1 MAADQQSGWSDR
13 LSALA
18 VSERAADAA
27 PDASARPEGLSDGL
41 FDGLSE
47 GLSEGLAACLF
58 AAARAGPQRTVLRD
72 SGDRVAWCGRPAITW
87 TYAAAAEI
95 VGRLARGIGAWRL
108 PAGSRIG
115 LWFSGGAESAL
126 AHLAVEAAGHLPCA
140 MPASWDAE
148 RLSAGIEAAGLVAVL
163 TEGRR
168 GARRPAEDV
177 TRAAMRHFGLRY
189 LAAFGPSVPD
199 GVISLDAM
207 ALERGVAEPAPS
219 RGLVTFA
226 GGDPGRPVF
235 RSAASLAAAIAA
247 HLDAL
252 PLTADE
258 RILTLLPGHDL
269 RGLVTGLGAALSA
282 GAGLETVL
290 PFDEAGFRAALLRPV
305 PTRLVVPAVVE
316 SALAALPL
324 PWTVRVLDVVHRA
337 PTRLTPQAA
346 PSGPQ
351 RLDSLVFGEAALLT
365 RPGLDDLAATLA
377 RPHEALL
384 PRAFLDVARRP
395 DGGLAYR
402 GPACAAEA
410 LPRGGTPEVDPLAW
424 RNAGYRPLPAEG
436 TATAVAAA

>member
-1 MAADQQSGWSDR
+1 M
-13 LSALA
+13 SALA
-18 VSERAADAA
+18 VAEWAADAA
-27 PDASARPEGLSDGL
+27 LDASARSEDAPEGLSESFFG
-41 FDGLSE
+41 
-47 GLSEGLAACLF
+47 GLSEGLAARLF
-58 AAARAGPQRTVLRD
+58 AAALTGPQRTVLRD

-115 LWFSGGAESAL
+115 LWFSGGAESTL

-140 MPASWDAE
+140 MPAVWDCAE
-148 RLSAGIEAAGLVAVL
+148 LSAGIESAGLVAVL

-168 GARRPAEDV
+168 GARRPAEDL

-207 ALERGVAEPAPS
+207 ALERGVVEPAPS

-226 GGDPGRPVF
+226 GGDPGRPVY
-235 RSAASLAAAIAA
+235 RSAAALAAAIAA

-252 PLTADE
+252 PLSADE
-258 RILTLLPGHDL
+258 RVLTLLPGHDL
-269 RGLVTGLGAALSA
+269 RGLVTGLGAALAA

-305 PTRLVVPAVVE
+305 PTRLVVPALVE
-316 SALAALPL
+316 SAIAALPL

-337 PTRLTPQAA
+337 PARLTRRSAGLA
-346 PSGPQ
+346 GPQ
-351 RLDSLVFGEAALLT
+351 RLDSLVLGEALVLT
-365 RPGLDDLAATLA
+365 RPGLEDLAATLA
-377 RPHEALL
+377 HPEDALL
-384 PRAFLDVARRP
+384 PRTLLDVGHGPA
-395 DGGLAYR
+395 GGLGCR
-402 GPACAAEA
+402 GPACAAQA
-410 LPRGGTPEVDPLAW
+410 LPRSGNPETDPRAW
-424 RNAGYRPLPAEG
+424 RDSGYRLLLSG
-436 TATAVAAA
+436 GTAVAVAAT

>member
-1 MAADQQSGWSDR
+1 MVGVLQDGGGGV
-13 LSALA
+13 SALA
-18 VSERAADAA
+18 VAEWAADATSDA
-27 PDASARPEGLSDGL
+27 PARSGKPSGSLFGGLSDGL
-41 FDGLSE
+41 ATG
-47 GLSEGLAACLF
+47 LF
-58 AAARAGPQRTVLRD
+58 AAALAGPQRTILRD
-72 SGDRVAWCGRPAITW
+72 SGDRVAWCGRPSITW

-140 MPASWDAE
+140 MPALWDCAQ
-148 RLSAGIEAAGLVAVL
+148 LSAGIEAAGLVAVL

-168 GARRPAEDV
+168 GARRPAEDL

-207 ALERGVAEPAPS
+207 ALERGVVEPAAS

-226 GGDPGRPVF
+226 GGDPGRPVY
-235 RSAASLAAAIAA
+235 RTAAAFAAAVAA

-258 RILTLLPGHDL
+258 RVLTLLPGHDL
-269 RGLVTGLGAALSA
+269 RGLVTGLGAVLAA
-282 GAGLETVL
+282 GAGLESVL

-305 PTRLVVPAVVE
+305 PTRLVVPALFE
-316 SALAALPL
+316 SALATLPL

-337 PTRLTPQAA
+337 PARLTLRTIGLA
-346 PSGPQ
+346 GPQ
-351 RLDSLVFGEAALLT
+351 RLDSLVLGEAAVLT
-365 RPGLDDLAATLA
+365 RPGLNDVAATLA
-377 RPHEALL
+377 DPEQALL
-384 PRAFLDVARRP
+384 PRELLDLARGV
-395 DGGLAYR
+395 DGDLACRGL
-402 GPACAAEA
+402 ACAATA
-410 LPRGGTPEVDPLAW
+410 LPRGETPRTDPLAW
-424 RNAGYRPLPAEG
+424 RSTGYRPLLSGG
-436 TATAVAAA
+436 TAVSIAEA